1 MERVQVKLE
10 FLFRSSQTII
20 YQFLTTPSCLV
31 RWFCEGVDIN
41 GKTYTF
47 TWSGADENADLVES
61 VENEKLRFVW
71 EDAEEG
77 EFLEF
82 NLSKSQLTGET
93 LVEVIDYCDSD
104 EVKETQQL
112 WESQF
117 AAMKKEMGG
126 G

>member
-1 MERVQVKLE
+1 MDRVQVKLE
-10 FLFRSSQTII
+10 FLFKSSQTIV

-41 GKTYTF
+41 GKNYTF
-47 TWSGADENADLVES
+47 TWSGADENAELVES
-61 VENEKLRFVW
+61 VENEKLKFIW
-71 EDAEEG
+71 EDADEG

-82 NLSKSQLTGET
+82 NLSKSPLTSET
-93 LVEVIDYCDSD
+93 IVEVIDYCDDD
-104 EVKETQQL
+104 EIDETQQL

-117 AAMKKEMGG
+117 ATMKKAMGG